1 MEKSKNSIE
10 DLQIME
16 QASQNLTLQK
26 QLFQIELSETISAL
40 ESLKDAK
47 GDVFKIVGNLMF
59 KSDKSTLQKDLE
71 RKKQLLE
78 LRIKSIEK
86 QEDEMNK
93 KFSRVREEV
102 LKDVK

>member
-1 MEKSKNSIE
+1 MEKSKSSIE

-26 QLFQIELSETISAL
+26 QLFQIELSETDNAL

-59 KSDKSTLQKDLE
+59 KSDKNILQKDLE

-93 KFSRVREEV
+93 KFSKVREEV
-102 LKDVK
+102 LKNVK

>member
-1 MEKSKNSIE
+1 MEKTKNSIE

-16 QASQNLTLQK
+16 QATQNLTIQK
-26 QLFQIELSETISAL
+26 QLFQIELAETDSAL
-40 ESLKDAK
+40 ESLKEAK
-47 GDVFKIVGNLMF
+47 GDVFKVVGNLMF
-59 KSDKSTLQKDLE
+59 KSEKSALQKDLE

-78 LRIKSIEK
+78 LRVKSIEK

-93 KFSRVREEV
+93 KFTKVREEV